1 MYKVKDIKLHSKGE
15 KLIYWAEIHMPV
27 LALIRKEFEKERP
40 LKDIV
45 VSACMHVTKETAVLM
60 RTLKAGGAEIAL
72 AASNPLS
79 TQDEVAAALAKEGI
93 HVYAWRGQSKEE
105 YYECIENVLSYN
117 PDFTMDDGA
126 DLVTTL
132 HVKKMPQ
139 LKKVKGGT
147 EETTTGVIRL
157 RAMAREKV
165 LKYPII
171 AVNDADTKRMFDN
184 YYGTGQSTLHG
195 ILNAANMLIA
205 GKTVVVCGYGFCGK
219 GIAIKAKGLGAN
231 VIVTEVNPIKAL
243 QAVMDGFQV
252 MPLNKAASK
261 GDVFITA
268 TGNINVIRKEHMLRM
283 KDGAVLANAGH
294 FNVEISLKDLEEISR
309 EKRKV
314 NEYVE
319 EYILKDG
326 RKLYLLGEGRLIN
339 LVAAQG
345 HPPEVMDLSFANQAL
360 SIQYL
365 AENYSKLKPKV
376 YNVPRKVDEKVAKL
390 KLKCMGIQIDK
401 LTKEQR
407 EYLRTWTM
415 GT

>member
-1 MYKVKDIKLHSKGE
+1 MYKVKDIKLHPRGE
-15 KLIYWAEIHMPV
+15 RLIYWAEIHMPV
-27 LALIRKEFEKERP
+27 LELIRKEFEEKKP

-45 VSACMHVTKETAVLM
+45 ISACMHVTKETAVLM

-139 LKKVKGGT
+139 LNKVKGGT
-147 EETTTGVIRL
+147 EETTTGVVRL

-171 AVNDADTKRMFDN
+171 AVNDANTKRMFDN

-195 ILNAANMLIA
+195 ILNAASMLIA

-231 VIVTEVNPIKAL
+231 VIVTEVDPIKAL

-252 MPLNKAASK
+252 MPLKEAACK
-261 GDVFITA
+261 GDVFVTA

-319 EYILKDG
+319 EYILRNG
-326 RKLYLLGEGRLIN
+326 RKIYLLGEGRLIN

-376 YNVPRKVDEKVAKL
+376 YNVPRKVDEKVARL
-390 KLKCMGIQIDK
+390 KLKCMGIRIDK
-401 LTKEQR
+401 LTREQR
-407 EYLRTWTM
+407 KYLRTWTM